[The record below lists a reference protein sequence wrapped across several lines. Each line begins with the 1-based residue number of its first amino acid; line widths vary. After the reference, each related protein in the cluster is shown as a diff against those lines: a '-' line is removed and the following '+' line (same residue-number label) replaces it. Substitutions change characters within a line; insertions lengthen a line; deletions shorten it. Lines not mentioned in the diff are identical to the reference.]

1 MGDIS
6 HMAVFEKGLDGS
18 DEWRFTTE
26 HWTIM
31 QLYHG
36 IAYIRCSE
44 SYGDMPLGGA
54 VICPPRVSITVM
66 ASSLGGAKIRGI
78 LLRIDAMSGFLTAI
92 ERICIETQ
100 APKQFGP
107 FQIVPPTHKLAT
119 QLNEICQRQNMTVLS
134 NRLNVFQGF
143 AELLTPYLGV
153 AIAKGEE
160 EFQDAKE
167 RMRQLINQTPESEME
182 NLSLGRLS
190 AYLHCCERHA
200 RRIFREVCGCS
211 FRHYISELRLKKAC
225 NLLSR
230 GDTKIIDVALESGHS
245 SLALFNYL
253 FKKRFKMTP
262 TQWRQRKGVSEKP
275 KTEGRTP
282 PRPSQPP
289 KLGLTGGEK
298 AETQPKT
305 PLRTGQ
311 TAKPGMMAIAMS
323 LACLLITGSLSL
335 LLNL

>member
-1 MGDIS
+1 
-6 HMAVFEKGLDGS
+6 MAVFEKELAGS

-26 HWTIM
+26 HWIVM
-31 QLYHG
+31 QLYQG

-54 VICPPRVSITVM
+54 VICPPRVSITMM

-92 ERICIETQ
+92 ERRCIETQ

-107 FQIVPPTHKLAT
+107 FQIVPPTHRLAT
-119 QLNEICQRQNMTVLS
+119 QLNEICQRQNMIVLS
-134 NRLNVFQGF
+134 NRLAMLQGF
-143 AELLTPYLGV
+143 AELLAPYLSAALAGG
-153 AIAKGEE
+153 KE
-160 EFQDAKE
+160 EFQDAEE
-167 RMRQLINQTPESEME
+167 RMRQIINQTPESEME
-182 NLSLGRLS
+182 KLSLGRLA

-200 RRIFREVCGCS
+200 RRLFREVCGCS
-211 FRHYISELRLKKAC
+211 FRNYVSELRLKKAC

-230 GDTKIIDVALESGHS
+230 SDQKIIDVALESGHS
-245 SLALFNYL
+245 SLPLFNYL
-253 FKKRFKMTP
+253 FKKRFGMTP

-275 KTEGRTP
+275 KPQERTP
-282 PRPSQPP
+282 PRPSQSP

-298 AETQPKT
+298 AKTQPKT
-305 PLRTGQ
+305 PSRAGQ
-311 TAKPGMMAIAMS
+311 TAKPGLIEIAMA
-323 LACLLITGSLSL
+323 LAFSFFTGSHFL